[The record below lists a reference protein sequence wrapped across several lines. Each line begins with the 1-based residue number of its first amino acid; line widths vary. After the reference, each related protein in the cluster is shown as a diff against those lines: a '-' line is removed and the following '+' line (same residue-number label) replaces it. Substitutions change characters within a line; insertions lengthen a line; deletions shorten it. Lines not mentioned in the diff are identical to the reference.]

1 MVLASPTNP
10 NRVGKCLPPQAH
22 CPEDDDDCRTRYEH
36 DGCMYLCPTGSASCD
51 PNACVVNNNII
62 RAFIFVFLLTMHGG
76 VACSS
81 YIRSW
86 IYTVD
91 RCLLLSICSIQKYAH
106 DRYVSFMSLVSIT
119 LLFDHTFIQ
128 IRLRLVNLSH
138 ESRAILKW
146 TFRASEI
153 SRNIWR
159 SS

>member
-1 MVLASPTNP
+1 
-10 NRVGKCLPPQAH
+10 
-22 CPEDDDDCRTRYEH
+22 
-36 DGCMYLCPTGSASCD
+36 MYLCPTGSASCD

-159 SS
+159 SSWNWIFPSLVSSHSLQAHSIHTFAHRYEYTLTPYHANK